1 MLTLDEQTAQRIVDR
16 TMQAIGWSV
25 NVMTPDGIIIASGEP
40 RRVGDHHEA
49 AKLVASSGHPLI
61 IDDSRSGAYSGTRP
75 GVNLPVTVGGEMAAV
90 VGISGAPEEVSQY
103 ADLVRITA
111 ELMLEQAALLEA
123 GQHRRR
129 QIEDVLLAAC
139 EGKTVPEIWF
149 EQLGIEADCPRI
161 GLILEATT
169 QVAVEQVLVPLAPYL
184 EQHHRAALA
193 VRLSPR
199 QLLIFAET
207 GPGQSE
213 FKNLLATLAARG
225 KDDVILATG
234 KSFTRNFVA
243 GYQSATATLE
253 VGRRRK
259 PGASILR
266 YEELRIPAL
275 WQSLAPHWQQ
285 AELQALIEPL
295 VEHRQGELYLK
306 TLSRYIDCDGEIKR
320 CADQLNIHPNT
331 VRYRLQKIEALT
343 RLSPFVLRDLLV
355 LQFALETR

>member
-1 MLTLDEQTAQRIVDR
+1 
-16 TMQAIGWSV
+16 
-25 NVMTPDGIIIASGEP
+25 
-40 RRVGDHHEA
+40 
-49 AKLVASSGHPLI
+49 
-61 IDDSRSGAYSGTRP
+61 
-75 GVNLPVTVGGEMAAV
+75 MAAV

>member
-1 MLTLDEQTAQRIVDR
+1 
-16 TMQAIGWSV
+16 
-25 NVMTPDGIIIASGEP
+25 
-40 RRVGDHHEA
+40 
-49 AKLVASSGHPLI
+49 
-61 IDDSRSGAYSGTRP
+61 
-75 GVNLPVTVGGEMAAV
+75 
-90 VGISGAPEEVSQY
+90 
-103 ADLVRITA
+103 
-111 ELMLEQAALLEA
+111 MLEQAALLEA

-161 GLILEATT
+161 GVILEATT

>member
-1 MLTLDEQTAQRIVDR
+1 
-16 TMQAIGWSV
+16 MQAIGWSV

-75 GVNLPVTVGGEMAAV
+75 GVNLPVTVGGELAAV

-161 GLILEATT
+161 GVILEATT
-169 QVAVEQVLVPLAPYL
+169 QVAVEQVLVPLTPYL

-193 VRLSPR
+193 IRLSPR

-207 GPGQSE
+207 GPSRSE
-213 FKNLLATLAARG
+213 FNNLLATLAARG
-225 KDDVILATG
+225 KDDVILAAG

-253 VGRRRK
+253 VGRRRN
-259 PGASILR
+259 PGASLLR
-266 YEELRIPAL
+266 YEEVRIPAL

-285 AELQALIEPL
+285 AELQALIEHL

-331 VRYRLQKIEALT
+331 VRYRLQKIEALA

>member
-1 MLTLDEQTAQRIVDR
+1 
-16 TMQAIGWSV
+16 MQAIGWSV

-161 GLILEATT
+161 GVILEATT
-169 QVAVEQVLVPLAPYL
+169 QVAVEQVLVPLTPYL

-193 VRLSPR
+193 IRLSPR

-207 GPGQSE
+207 GPSRSE
-213 FKNLLATLAARG
+213 FNNLLATLAARG
-225 KDDVILATG
+225 KDDVILAAG

-253 VGRRRK
+253 VGRRRN
-259 PGASILR
+259 PGASLLR
-266 YEELRIPAL
+266 YEEVRIPAL

-285 AELQALIEPL
+285 AELQALIEHL

>member
-1 MLTLDEQTAQRIVDR
+1 
-16 TMQAIGWSV
+16 MQAIGWSV

-75 GVNLPVTVGGEMAAV
+75 GVNLPVTVGGELAAV

-161 GLILEATT
+161 GVILEATT
-169 QVAVEQVLVPLAPYL
+169 QVAVEQVLVPLTPYL

-193 VRLSPR
+193 IRLSPR

-207 GPGQSE
+207 GPSRSE
-213 FKNLLATLAARG
+213 FNNLLATLAARG
-225 KDDVILATG
+225 KDDVILAAG

-253 VGRRRK
+253 VGRRRN
-259 PGASILR
+259 PGTRILH
-266 YEELRIPAL
+266 YEEVRIPAL

-285 AELQALIEPL
+285 AELQALIEHL

>member
-1 MLTLDEQTAQRIVDR
+1 
-16 TMQAIGWSV
+16 MQAIGWSV

-161 GLILEATT
+161 GVILEATT
-169 QVAVEQVLVPLAPYL
+169 QVAVEQVLVPLTPFL

-207 GPGQSE
+207 GPSRSE
-213 FKNLLATLAARG
+213 FNNLLATLAARG
-225 KDDVILATG
+225 KDDVILAAG

-253 VGRRRK
+253 VGRRRN
-259 PGASILR
+259 PGASLLR
-266 YEELRIPAL
+266 YEEVRIPAL

-285 AELQALIEPL
+285 AELQALIEHL

>member
-61 IDDSRSGAYSGTRP
+61 IDDSCSSAYSGTRP
-75 GVNLPVTVGGEMAAV
+75 GVNLPVTVGGELAAV

-129 QIEDVLLAAC
+129 QVEDVLLAAC

-149 EQLGIEADCPRI
+149 EQLGIDADCPRI

-253 VGRRRK
+253 VGRRRN
-259 PGASILR
+259 PGTRILR

-285 AELQALIEPL
+285 AELQALIEHL